1 MSHFKHNPDKRGTL
15 ASEPGSSPMAEQ
27 DQHASLW
34 TNTKRPPRPARGSK
48 RRSNGYQPCYSY
60 LDEYDDDDEE
70 LVFIKEERSSD
81 TTDTTKLAGAGSAY
95 HLRTHNT
102 NISPASNTKE
112 FHEFD
117 GRSRKRPAPDSYHAT
132 SCGQRAALRVCFIFS
147 LYCSTSVSLTPKSHH
162 TCLSLLRNRSPRV
175 FRVRLSAI
183 HPRSVHSE
191 ARTIHWRIYNSLFTS
206 TGRMTLLA

>member
-27 DQHASLW
+27 DQHANLW
-34 TNTKRPPRPARGSK
+34 ANTKRAPRPARGSK
-48 RRSNGYQPCYSY
+48 RRSNGYQSCYSY

-81 TTDTTKLAGAGSAY
+81 TAETTKLAGAGSAY

-102 NISPASNTKE
+102 DISPAYNASG

-117 GRSRKRPAPDSYHAT
+117 GRSRKRPAADSHHVTSSQQRAT
-132 SCGQRAALRVCFIFS
+132 SRACLIFS
-147 LYCSTSVSLTPKSHH
+147 PHCSTSVSLTQNSHH
-162 TCLSLLRNRSPRV
+162 TCLLLLRK
-175 FRVRLSAI
+175 
-183 HPRSVHSE
+183 
-191 ARTIHWRIYNSLFTS
+191 
-206 TGRMTLLA
+206 